1 MQEHPG
7 RSKAGPRRPSAN
19 ASLWGWRNARKSVP
33 LPWAFAKRNAMWTMR
48 KREEISTHWVL
59 AVYQAL
65 CQALEILRLTS
76 GRVHY
81 HTHYTVG

>member
-1 MQEHPG
+1 MPIPG
-7 RSKAGPRRPSAN
+7 AGGST
-19 ASLWGWRNARKSVP
+19 RKSALPPWP
-33 LPWAFAKRNAMWTMR
+33 LQRGVVDHEEE
-48 KREEISTHWVL
+48 EEISIYWVL

-65 CQALEILRLTS
+65 CQALEILCLTS

>member
-1 MQEHPG
+1 MPI
-7 RSKAGPRRPSAN
+7 PR
-19 ASLWGWRNARKSVP
+19 GWRSTRKST
-33 LPWAFAKRNAMWTMR
+33 LPPWPFGKRNVMWTMR
-48 KREEISTHWVL
+48 KREEISIHWVL

-65 CQALEILRLTS
+65 CQALEILCLTS

>member
-1 MQEHPG
+1 MPIPG
-7 RSKAGPRRPSAN
+7 AGGAPGSQHFPPGHLQR
-19 ASLWGWRNARKSVP
+19 GV
-33 LPWAFAKRNAMWTMR
+33 MWTMR
-48 KREEISTHWVL
+48 KREEISIYWVL

-65 CQALEILRLTS
+65 CQALEILCLTS

>member
-1 MQEHPG
+1 
-7 RSKAGPRRPSAN
+7 
-19 ASLWGWRNARKSVP
+19 
-33 LPWAFAKRNAMWTMR
+33 MWTMR